1 MRRIKQAVLG
11 TLVIAAFA
19 VYPQSSVGAVYPN
32 IDLPVQMSIVDT
44 TFNVSYSLSADFP
57 YVVAGTAVECWL
69 DEGDNGIISPCNSGD
84 AFHSVPPGFHMLR
97 VRATD
102 VFGDETEAF
111 QPFFVENPNAT
122 WSPAVDW
129 NERIGT
135 SSSSCEDFEVIGV
148 RGSRGELD
156 NFDPNRWPSR
166 VGDHQVKY
174 FMSRMRELIVYSDMA
189 RSQPSGRTIGKPQWV
204 QYSAEKAYKAMQQ
217 SQYYPWSN
225 RVAALIRGGVGGYVL
240 NSVLEPLAQSYVNSV
255 QEGANQLRGTLADRR
270 DGCRTER
277 QIAGKPQTKFILVG
291 YSQGAQAIG
300 LARDQ
305 GMNMTDVHAVA
316 LLGDPTFHRSRSGKA
331 ITTQGDFRRG
341 GIIEPRATRFPTPP
355 SVFSACI
362 DQDPVCMSRG
372 SIANHEK
379 YDQCTVGSNPLSYRL
394 AREIARQ
401 ALGLT
406 HTENGGRSCVGG
418 SFVDS
423 PTGAS
428 LRRASATRTSE
439 GPLAFLPAAEV
450 HVRPGAPVDLSA
462 YGSFD
467 PNGEALQYS
476 WDTDG
481 DGTYDESSDEP
492 ELWFNYVA
500 PPAGPIRLR
509 VTNESGSSATVTI
522 TVVVT
527 SSGVGPPSAPVGPD
541 VSAVPGGA
549 RLEWEPPLDNGG
561 SDLVEYQI
569 YDASSQRLVA
579 IVDASQTT
587 HDLDDYGQG
596 SVVSFYVTASNA
608 LYEGPPSPDTSQ
620 LIVDFE
626 GPTGGATSA
635 TGETGETGGTGAT
648 GGAGETGETGET
660 GSTGSDGST
669 ETTGAN
675 GGSQP
680 ATPPPGA
687 PGGGIGS
694 TPPPNGSS
702 ETPAMVVV
710 MDKRIRMAKFRA
722 SGLKVL
728 LRNLRPGTRATI
740 TVTARI
746 GGKRTV
752 LAKHSRTVGGAALKS
767 TLKPTTKARR
777 LIKKTRKS
785 VTARVAVTTKYNG
798 KTNSKTVRLRIVK

>member
-1 MRRIKQAVLG
+1 M
-11 TLVIAAFA
+11 LVIAAFA
-19 VYPQSSVGAVYPN
+19 VYPQASVGEVYPYIN
-32 IDLPVQMSIVDT
+32 LPVNGSIVDS
-44 TFNVSYSLSADFP
+44 TFNVEYSLMPDFP
-57 YVVAGTAVECWL
+57 FGELGTTVECWL
-69 DEGDNGIISPCNSGD
+69 DEGDNGIISPCDSGD
-84 AFHSVPPGFHMLR
+84 SFDNVPPGEHLLQ
-97 VRATD
+97 VHATD
-102 VFGDETEAF
+102 VYGNQASETQLF
-111 QPFFVENPNAT
+111 YVENWYAT
-122 WSPAVDW
+122 WSPSVDW
-129 NERIGT
+129 SERIGVEA
-135 SSSSCEDFEVIGV
+135 SSCEDFEVIGV

-156 NFDPNRWPSR
+156 NFNPNRWRSR
-166 VGDHQVKY
+166 IRDHQVKY
-174 FMSRMRELIVYSDMA
+174 FMARMRELIVYSDMA

-204 QYSAEKAYKAMQQ
+204 QYDAEKAYKAIQQ
-217 SQYYPWSN
+217 SQYYRWSN
-225 RVAALIRGGVGGYVL
+225 RVSVLMGSVGGNAL

-255 QEGANQLRGTLADRR
+255 QQGADRLRGTLAARR

-277 QIAGKPQTKFILVG
+277 QLAGKPQTKFILVG

-316 LLGDPTFHRSRSGKA
+316 LLGDPTFHRSKSGKA
-331 ITTQGDFRRG
+331 ITTQGDFRLG

-362 DQDPVCMSRG
+362 DQDVVCMSRG
-372 SIANHEK
+372 YTTNHEK
-379 YDQCTVGSNPLSYRL
+379 YDQCTVVNGHTSSPLSYRI
-394 AREIARQ
+394 ARDIARQ

-423 PTGAS
+423 PSGAS

-439 GPLAFLPAAEV
+439 GPQAFLPAAEV

-467 PNGEALQYS
+467 PEGEALQYA

-492 ELWFNYVA
+492 ELWVNYVA

-509 VTNESGSSATVTI
+509 VTNESGSSATVTM

-541 VSAVPGGA
+541 VSAIPGGA
-549 RLEWEPPLDNGG
+549 RLEWEPPIDNGG
-561 SDLVEYQI
+561 SDIVEYRI

-596 SVVSFYVTASNA
+596 AVVSFYVTASNA
-608 LYEGPPSPDTSQ
+608 LHEGPRSPDTSQ

-648 GGAGETGETGET
+648 GGTGETGETGET
-660 GSTGSDGST
+660 GSTGENGST
-669 ETTGAN
+669 ETTGAT

-680 ATPPPGA
+680 PTPPLGA
-687 PGGGIGS
+687 PSGGTGS
-694 TPPPNGSS
+694 TPAPNGSS
-702 ETPAMVVV
+702 ETPAMVIA
-710 MDKRIRMAKFRA
+710 MDKRIRVAKFSA

-746 GGKRTV
+746 GGKKTV
-752 LAKHSRTVGGAALKS
+752 LAKHSGTVGDGAALKS
-767 TLKPTTKARR
+767 TLKPTSKARR

-785 VTARVAVTTKYNG
+785 VTATVAVTTNYNG
-798 KTNSKTVRLRIVK
+798 KTDSKTAPLRIVK